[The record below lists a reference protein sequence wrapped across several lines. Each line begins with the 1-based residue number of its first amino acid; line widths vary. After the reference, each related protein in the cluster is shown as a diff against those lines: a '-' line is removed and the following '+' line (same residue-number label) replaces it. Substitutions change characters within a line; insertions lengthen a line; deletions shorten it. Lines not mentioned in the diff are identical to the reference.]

1 MVFDDKDNA
10 KSVNFA
16 ATVNNYDIKNEI
28 GDEKIRETIKKEYAK
43 WLQSESVTNWVAQQ
57 GWDGIEQDAEKYL
70 ASSNYLEELYSNYG
84 KFGSST
90 DFYLYDDDSVKAFAK
105 DLKEYDGDTLQYVA
119 IMPKS
124 TDLKTYTSSLTAEK
138 ASNIIN
144 GLKDIKSEE
153 FKQGVVTKITGRI
166 PLFDFSY
173 DLKLKDDLLALGVKK
188 AFDGNGGELS
198 GITTRED
205 AFIQNAIHK
214 ANIEFSNEGIK
225 AAAVTVLIGGLGA
238 TGGPSFEYDWE
249 VPVEEIDLTFD
260 KPFIFLIRDKATGEV
275 WFTGAVYEPLLNN

>member
-1 MVFDDKDNA
+1 
-10 KSVNFA
+10 
-16 ATVNNYDIKNEI
+16 
-28 GDEKIRETIKKEYAK
+28 
-43 WLQSESVTNWVAQQ
+43 
-57 GWDGIEQDAEKYL
+57 
-70 ASSNYLEELYSNYG
+70 
-84 KFGSST
+84 
-90 DFYLYDDDSVKAFAK
+90 
-105 DLKEYDGDTLQYVA
+105 
-119 IMPKS
+119 MPKS